1 MTAIYIL
8 SSIILLLAVLCV
20 VLIRVGASLR
30 NENRELNARLI
41 SDVAELSALRE
52 RLTAITTEQERLKR
66 EAELQ
71 FGNLATKI
79 LDEKTQKSDVRLGEI
94 LRPLKQDIER
104 LNRELTERAIK
115 EGEQHASLKEQ
126 IAMLANLNRQIST
139 DANNLVKAL
148 KGNSKMQGDWGE
160 MILEQILESSGLI
173 RGEQFEVQVTK
184 DENGNTLT
192 NDSGNRLRP
201 DVVVKFPDSKKLVI
215 DSKVSITNY
224 VEYVNSDDRDVQDRA
239 LAAHLASVKKHVDEL
254 SSKRYQSFV
263 KDAGDF
269 VLMFVPNEGAYLTAM
284 QADHNLWDYAYNKHV
299 VIISPTHLISVLKL
313 VSQLWRHDSQTKNA
327 IAIAEASGKLYDKF
341 VGFMADM
348 SAIEKAL
355 SNAGDAYSKAM
366 NKLSTGNGNL
376 VRSVE
381 KLKEMG
387 AKATKQLPEPK

>member
-20 VLIRVGASLR
+20 VLMRVGASLR

-126 IAMLANLNRQIST
+126 IAMLDNLNRQIST

-348 SAIEKAL
+348 AAIEKAL

>member
-20 VLIRVGASLR
+20 VLMRVGASLR